1 LKNLYENNFIS
12 EAQYNSFIKEPIKL
26 KKRKKIY
33 LEDSRYYVEDIRKDV
48 VKKFGF
54 EKVYKDGLNIKT
66 PLNLELQ
73 FSSTLALRK
82 GLLNYD
88 KRKGWR
94 GPLLNKKY
102 NKKWTDN
109 LDKFV
114 LEKSINWD
122 LAIVKNVSDI
132 KIEIE
137 TKDSKKGLISQKDI
151 TWIKKSNN
159 YLKLG
164 DIIYVKKNKNN
175 YFDIK
180 QIPAVNGSIVVM
192 DPYTGR
198 VLAMSGGFSFLQSEF
213 NRASQALR
221 QPWICI

>member
-1 LKNLYENNFIS
+1 M
-12 EAQYNSFIKEPIKL
+12 
-26 KKRKKIY
+26 
-33 LEDSRYYVEDIRKDV
+33 
-48 VKKFGF
+48 
-54 EKVYKDGLNIKT
+54 
-66 PLNLELQ
+66 
-73 FSSTLALRK
+73 ALRK

-88 KRKGWR
+88 RRKGWR

-109 LDKFV
+109 LDNFV

-137 TKDSKKGLISQKDI
+137 TKDNNKGLISQKDI

-164 DIIYVKKNKNN
+164 DIIYVKKNKNK

-180 QIPAVNGSIVVM
+180 QVPAVNGSIVVM

-198 VLAMSGGFSFLQSEF
+198 VLAMSGV
-213 NRASQALR
+213 
-221 QPWICI
+221 